1 MTSTLKKIEKA
12 IVTLVVCLLAL
23 PVVAD
28 DNHLQPEIDHL
39 IKSIR
44 NSDCAFIRN
53 GKAHSSAVAIEHIL
67 KKYEHFKDKIKTSED
82 FIDHCASKSLLS
94 NRPYQ
99 ISCPG
104 QAVVDSKTW
113 FRKELKRYRSQ

>member
-1 MTSTLKKIEKA
+1 MNKPIIVLLITLFAWPA
-12 IVTLVVCLLAL
+12 IAG
-23 PVVAD
+23 D
-28 DNHLQPEIDHL
+28 DHLQPEIDHL
-39 IKSIR
+39 IKSIQ

-53 GKAHSSAVAIEHIL
+53 GKAHSSAEAIEHIL

-82 FIDHCASKSLLS
+82 FIDYCASKSLLS
-94 NRPYQ
+94 HQPYQ
-99 ISCPG
+99 ISCPD